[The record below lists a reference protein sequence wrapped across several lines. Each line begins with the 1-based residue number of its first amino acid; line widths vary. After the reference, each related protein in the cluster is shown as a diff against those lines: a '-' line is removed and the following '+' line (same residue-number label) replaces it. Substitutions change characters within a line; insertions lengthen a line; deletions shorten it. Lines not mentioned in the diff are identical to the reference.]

1 MKKALLINLALVL
14 LVLVLAELVFG
25 TWLSGPPWGTMN
37 IPRQVNRQFDVSTLY
52 AGGGVIHYRRDP
64 WGLRGS
70 YPALDRID
78 ILTLGGSTTDQRF
91 IDEAQTWQELL
102 RGRFAADGRDI
113 SVVNAGIDGQ
123 STIGHLAALQRW
135 LPHVPGL
142 KPRFILAYI
151 GVNDLHV
158 EGQGKFDA
166 MQSPS
171 RWRAFK
177 QGIENNSALV
187 SLWRTVAGNVSARKA
202 HVVHGSDQQVFRGP
216 WGEAA
221 PTDTTAPKEQLDAYA
236 ARVAA
241 LVAAIRS
248 FGAEAVIVTQS
259 RADYRIANGQVLGR
273 VMPNGSIDLGTF
285 AHQNALNQRAMA
297 ACRAAGA
304 ICLDLGGEVTFS
316 DEDFYD
322 WVHTTPTG
330 NARIADYLHRH
341 LRDRLQTAAQ

>member
-37 IPRQVNRQFDVSTLY
+37 IPRLVNRQFDVANLY
-52 AGGGVIHYRRDP
+52 EGGGVIHYRRDQ

-78 ILTLGGSTTDQRF
+78 VLTLGGSTTDQRF
-91 IDEAQTWQELL
+91 IDDSQTWQELL
-102 RGRFAADGRDI
+102 RGRFAADGRAV

-142 KPRFILAYI
+142 KPRFVLAYV

-171 RWRAFK
+171 RWRAIK
-177 QGIENNSALV
+177 QGFENNSALV
-187 SLWRTVAGNVSARKA
+187 SLWRTAAGNVLARKA

-216 WGEAA
+216 WREVAA
-221 PTDTTAPKEQLDAYA
+221 PADTTPRERLDAYE
-236 ARVAA
+236 ARVTA
-241 LVAAIRS
+241 LISAIRS
-248 FGAEAVIVTQS
+248 FGAEAIIVSQS
-259 RADYRIANGQVLGR
+259 RADYRVADGRVLGR
-273 VMPNGSIDLGTF
+273 VRADGSVDAGSYATQTAF
-285 AHQNALNQRAMA
+285 NQRAMD
-297 ACRAAGA
+297 ACRNATA

-322 WVHTTPTG
+322 WVHTTPMG
-330 NARIADYLHRH
+330 NARIADYLYRH
-341 LRDRLQTAAQ
+341 LRDRLQTAAR